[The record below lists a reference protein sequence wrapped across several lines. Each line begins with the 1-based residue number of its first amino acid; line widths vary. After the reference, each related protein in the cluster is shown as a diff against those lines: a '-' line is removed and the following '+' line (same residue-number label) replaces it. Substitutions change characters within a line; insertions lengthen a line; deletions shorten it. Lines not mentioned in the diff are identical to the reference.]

1 MASPGGVKGYSDNKL
16 NFMFQSWVL
25 NLYFDCPPNMGIHCP
40 DAAAKAKVEAAIK
53 ANHITWHAFPHN
65 AELETMGNAMIE
77 AGLAMTHALDRAFG
91 QTNKTVLSQY
101 EEERDVLVLP
111 SVLIP
116 CGARRITQ
124 SSSSLSHF
132 F

>member
-25 NLYFDCPPNMGIHCP
+25 NLYFDCPPDMGIHCP

-53 ANHITWHAFPHN
+53 ANHITWHVFPHN

-101 EEERDVLVLP
+101 EEERVVLP
-111 SVLIP
+111 SVLIS
-116 CGARRITQ
+116 CGARSIAQ
-124 SSSSLSHF
+124 SS
-132 F
+132 